1 MFLILS
7 NHQARKCQEGQWHD
21 TVDNVNL
28 PKLAVIIGP
37 SQIEDMI
44 STSTEGLRER
54 IILGSK
60 DDG

>member
-1 MFLILS
+1 
-7 NHQARKCQEGQWHD
+7 
-21 TVDNVNL
+21 L
-28 PKLAVIIGP
+28 PKLAVIIGL
-37 SQIEDMI
+37 SKIEDMI